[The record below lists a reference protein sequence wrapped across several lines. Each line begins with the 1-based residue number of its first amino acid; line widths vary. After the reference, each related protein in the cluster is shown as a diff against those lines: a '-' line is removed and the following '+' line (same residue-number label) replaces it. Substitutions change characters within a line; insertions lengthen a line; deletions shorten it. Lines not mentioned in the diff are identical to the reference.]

1 MRRTLLVLVAFA
13 AIVLAPLP
21 VPADDG
27 GTRFVGPTHPTEPG
41 SGKGSGTSP
50 VVKA

>member
-1 MRRTLLVLVAFA
+1 MLVAFA

-21 VPADDG
+21 APSGDG
-27 GTRFVGPTHPTEPG
+27 GERFVGPTHPTEPG